1 MKHIV
6 YVTAAV
12 MGILTFEVCS
22 APDCLR
28 SAEAVHEKYGAWADW
43 SRNVRGHRGEK
54 CWFPV
59 GKRRIPIFA
68 QSHVAQPGERRALNS
83 EVGGSNP
90 SMATKEWYDEETWDA
105 LTANGSPQQR
115 VDAAFHYLDVK

>member
-68 QSHVAQPGERRALNS
+68 QSHAPDRKQLTMEQEYS
-83 EVGGSNP
+83 ED
-90 SMATKEWYDEETWDA
+90 EWDVMTS
-105 LTANGSPQQR
+105 LGSPQQR
-115 VDAAFHYLDVK
+115 INAAFHYLGPK